1 MMPRFRDLP
10 VAHKLTWA
18 VTVTSA
24 VSLLVAVAV
33 FVGREARAFRSGAVD
48 GLWTLAGV
56 VGRNCVA
63 PLLFDDADA
72 ARETLGSLA
81 AHPQVQAAWIY
92 TAEGRVFAAYG
103 RDGGAGGPEPP
114 TSLVWAEGEGGRSYR
129 FEGRHLWVVRPVE
142 FRGEPLGRIVIRA
155 DLSAL
160 RRRLRWGVGIALGVL
175 VLSTLVAYVVS
186 RPFQRLI
193 SAPILHLARTMERI
207 GAEGDYGLR
216 LDRGGADEVGILI
229 DGFNRMLTQ
238 IQERDARLVRLATVV
253 EQAAEGIAIADR
265 WGRVEYVNPAFERI
279 TGYAEQE
286 AVGRHLTSFY
296 PEEEVARQDLA
307 QALERRE
314 VWTGRLRAA
323 RADGSLYVEECTLS
337 PVRDPSGRVVNY
349 VALRRDV
356 TREVELETHLARA
369 QKLEALGTLAGGIAH
384 DFNNILTPILGH
396 AESALK
402 RVEPDSGAARS
413 LRRIVRAVERAQEL
427 VSQILVF
434 SRREDQGKALVPLR
448 KLLNETLG
456 LLRGSIPRNVDL
468 RIAWNTPDDRIWA
481 SAVQI
486 QQVVM
491 NLCVN
496 AWHAMEPGGG
506 VLEVSLDRVRVPG
519 AGRPVPPDLGPG
531 EYVVIG
537 VRDTGAG
544 MPPEVLER
552 IFEPFFTTK
561 EVGKGSGLGLS
572 VVHGIVRAHG
582 GGIAVESRPGEGT
595 HFRVFLPAA
604 EAGAAQGVGASAP
617 RGPVRKDGRRGRIL
631 VVDDELAV
639 CEFMAQMLGDEGY
652 RVEVATD
659 GAAALRMLEDTAEP
673 FDLVITDQ
681 TMPGITGLELAG
693 EVRKRRPGLPVV
705 LCTGY
710 AQSVTPKALSRAGIR
725 WMLSKPISP
734 DDLLAAVREALEGGG
749 GTAGTGAHAR
759 KSPAGGRGAGKP
771 GGGGAGT

>member
-1 MMPRFRDLP
+1 MRRRFRDLP
-10 VAHKLTWA
+10 VTQKLTWA
-18 VTVTSA
+18 ITVTSA

-33 FVGREARAFRSGAVD
+33 FVGREARAFRSQAVD

-63 PLLFDDADA
+63 PLLFDDAEA
-72 ARETLGSLA
+72 AGETLGSLA
-81 AHPQVQAAWIY
+81 AHPQVEAAWIY
-92 TAEGRVFAAYG
+92 TAEGRTFAAYAKHG
-103 RDGGAGGPEPP
+103 RPAGPEPP
-114 TSLVWAEGEGGRSYR
+114 MSLVWSGGEDGRSHR
-129 FEGRHLWVVRPVE
+129 FEGAYLWVVRTVE

-155 DLSAL
+155 DLSDL
-160 RRRLRWGVGIALGVL
+160 RRRLRWGVWIALGVL

-193 SAPILHLARTMERI
+193 SAPILNLARTMEHI

-216 LDRGGADEVGILI
+216 LERGAADEVGVLI
-229 DGFNRMLTQ
+229 DGFNRMLSQ
-238 IQERDARLVRLATVV
+238 IQERDNRLVRLATVV
-253 EQAAEGIAIADR
+253 EQAAEGIAIADTR
-265 WGRVEYVNPAFERI
+265 GCVEYVNPAFERI
-279 TGYAEQE
+279 TGYPEKE
-286 AVGRHLTSFY
+286 AVGRHLVSFY

-307 QALERRE
+307 QALARNE
-314 VWTGRLRAA
+314 VWTGRLRAI
-323 RADGSLYVEECTLS
+323 RADGSVYVEECTLS

-356 TREVELETHLARA
+356 TREVELEAHLAQA

-396 AESALK
+396 AEAALK
-402 RVEPDSGAARS
+402 RVEPDSSVARS

-448 KLLNETLG
+448 KLLTETLG
-456 LLRGSIPRNVDL
+456 LLRGSIPRNVEVK
-468 RIAWNTPDDRIWA
+468 IAWNAADDRVWA

-496 AWHAMEPGGG
+496 AWHAMEPMGG
-506 VLEVSLDRVRVPG
+506 VLEVCLDRVKVPG
-519 AGRPVPPDLGPG
+519 ASKPVPPDLAPG
-531 EYVVIG
+531 EYLVIG

-572 VVHGIVRAHG
+572 MVHGIVRAHD
-582 GGIAVESRPGEGT
+582 GGIAVESQPGQGT
-595 HFRVFLPAA
+595 LFRVFLPAA
-604 EAGAAQGVGASAP
+604 EAETGATHGTTVPAP
-617 RGPVRKDGRRGRIL
+617 RGLVPEKGGKGRIL

-639 CEFMAQMLGDEGY
+639 CEFMAQMLEDEGY

-659 GAAALRMLEDTAEP
+659 GAAALRMLNDAAER
-673 FDLVITDQ
+673 FDLIITDQ
-681 TMPGITGLELAG
+681 TMPGITGIELAG
-693 EVRKRRPGLPVV
+693 EVRKLQPNLPVV

-710 AQSVTPKALSRAGIR
+710 ARTVTPKALARVGVR
-725 WMLSKPISP
+725 WMLSKPVSP
-734 DDLLAAVREALEGGG
+734 DDLLAAVREALQ
-749 GTAGTGAHAR
+749 
-759 KSPAGGRGAGKP
+759 
-771 GGGGAGT
+771 GGAGVA